1 MTIMAQIPKGAT
13 KLPVAD
19 PLAVKFTRS
28 VTTVGVVMGGTG
40 TGEATIAEFGSEGLS
55 SATATALISL
65 PGAKLDARTAGPWG
79 SIENTD
85 RQRTPIIIAAN
96 IFFIFLSPSLFWERA
111 KNS

>member
-1 MTIMAQIPKGAT
+1 MIIMAQVPDGAI

-28 VTTVGVVMGGTG
+28 VTTVGVVTGGTG
-40 TGEATIAEFGSEGLS
+40 GGEATIAEFGSEELG
-55 SATATALISL
+55 SATAAALINL
-65 PGAKLDARTAGPWG
+65 PGVGLDATAGAND

-96 IFFIFLSPSLFWERA
+96 IFFIFPFSLSLL
-111 KNS
+111 